1 MALWTIALWHCS
13 CYNAAEMKKKIEL
26 IPIAEKK
33 LEKRGIKRELIEDA
47 VLNPTQVVEG
57 YGNRTVAHKII
68 LISGKE
74 YLLRVIYEETEKV
87 YTIVTAYLTSQ
98 VSRYWKE

>member
-1 MALWTIALWHCS
+1 
-13 CYNAAEMKKKIEL
+13 MKKKIEL

-57 YGNRTVAHKII
+57 YCNRTVAHKII